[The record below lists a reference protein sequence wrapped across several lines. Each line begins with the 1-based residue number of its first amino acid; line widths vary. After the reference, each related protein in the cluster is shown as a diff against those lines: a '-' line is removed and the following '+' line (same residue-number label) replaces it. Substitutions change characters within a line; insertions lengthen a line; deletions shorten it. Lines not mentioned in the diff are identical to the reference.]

1 MNDQSDAL
9 TITEAGNLLQ
19 AVRDRINDLL
29 LGQAAVVDQV
39 LVALLSNGHVL
50 LEGVPGLGKTLL
62 VRTLAGALD
71 SRFSHV
77 ELYSQE
83 YLKNFTHYLRKFIG
97 KGTHHASNYRHQ
109 LVCRM
114 RQKSD

>member
-1 MNDQSDAL
+1 MHQLREGKNKPYRRVQFS
-9 TITEAGNLLQ
+9 
-19 AVRDRINDLL
+19 
-29 LGQAAVVDQV
+29 AADFKD
-39 LVALLSNGHVL
+39 S
-50 LEGVPGLGKTLL
+50 
-62 VRTLAGALD
+62 LD

-77 ELYSQE
+77 ELNSQE
-83 YLKNFTHYLRKFIG
+83 YLRNFTHYLRKFIG